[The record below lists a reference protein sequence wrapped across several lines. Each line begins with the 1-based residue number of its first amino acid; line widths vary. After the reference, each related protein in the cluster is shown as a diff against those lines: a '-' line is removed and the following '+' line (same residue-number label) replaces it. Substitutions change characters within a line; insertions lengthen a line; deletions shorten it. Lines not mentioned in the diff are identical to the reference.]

1 MKGQIK
7 TINILQEASDNK
19 VMSKTVK
26 MRIGS
31 IQDGFQN
38 IDKNSVSIKKSQSQN
53 HNMILSIGN
62 YGSNNMILEM
72 KMNKFSSNEFDEQI
86 EIFDEEDE
94 ENKKFNED

>member
-1 MKGQIK
+1 
-7 TINILQEASDNK
+7 
-19 VMSKTVK
+19 
-26 MRIGS
+26 
-31 IQDGFQN
+31 
-38 IDKNSVSIKKSQSQN
+38 
-53 HNMILSIGN
+53 MILSIGN